1 MRNHDHR
8 VARAK
13 RNRVMHQLKGL
24 FAVRQQAPTREL
36 AHPTLRHA
44 RRVQRS
50 PDPHES
56 DALLPRHGIR
66 RAFDFPA
73 LPQHPLDQFRLR
85 VNRFVNVVRMSRT
98 HLRHLLSLRSRYI
111 GSVVFAAAHISETGA
126 GMPRYLSQHTL
137 ACLTRQGAEELARRV
152 HAAKEVTAR
161 RVLVNMQEGKML
173 VEFDAPG
180 REEMEKWL
188 AAEKFHFDWLLRIEF
203 ETSDGALK
211 PIT

>member
-1 MRNHDHR
+1 
-8 VARAK
+8 
-13 RNRVMHQLKGL
+13 
-24 FAVRQQAPTREL
+24 
-36 AHPTLRHA
+36 
-44 RRVQRS
+44 
-50 PDPHES
+50 
-56 DALLPRHGIR
+56 
-66 RAFDFPA
+66 
-73 LPQHPLDQFRLR
+73 
-85 VNRFVNVVRMSRT
+85 MSRA

-111 GSVVFAAAHISETGA
+111 GSVAFAAAHFSGTGA

-173 VEFDAPG
+173 VEFDAPD
-180 REEMEKWL
+180 RAQMEKWL

-203 ETSDGALK
+203 ETSDGTLK